1 MTLARESSSIATQ
14 GATMKHAPGFH
25 VYDAGKTTVIGF
37 DGRQLNDARGATMC
51 RDELLN
57 LVDNHDCQMLVV
69 DLSEVEVVSSW
80 ILGILAAIR
89 RTGVDVELYHPTPGM
104 RGVLSV
110 THLDD
115 LLHVRH
121 DSDDSVA

>member
-1 MTLARESSSIATQ
+1 MST
-14 GATMKHAPGFH
+14 APGFH
-25 VYDAGKTTVIGF
+25 VFETGHTTVVGF
-37 DGRQLNDARGATMC
+37 DGRSLNDARVASRC

-57 LVDNHDCQMLVV
+57 LVDSHNCQFLVV
-69 DLSEVEVVSSW
+69 DLSEVEVISSW

-89 RTGVDVELYHPTPGM
+89 RKGVDVELYHPSPGM

-121 DSDDSVA
+121 EPNRPAPTAAE